1 MLIVWFGLVWFNK
14 LYKWTKIYEITTEW
28 YVCTNIQYFYSICP
42 TLFMAKKKLFC
53 IKNRKICFIFH
64 LNIPIVAKRDNATLS
79 VMCSFLLSRG
89 SHNFI
94 GMMMATSLRTGTET
108 ISSTLAAEIL
118 RYTKVQL
125 QLHHYVFH
133 HRFCMHF
140 HDIFVIK
147 THNSRGSSHHQTSLI
162 GLLLIAYICKCG

>member
-1 MLIVWFGLVWFNK
+1 MVWFD
-14 LYKWTKIYEITTEW
+14 
-28 YVCTNIQYFYSICP
+28 SINFINEQKYMRLLLNGMCVP
-42 TLFMAKKKLFC
+42 IFSIFIRSVQRYLWQKKQLFC